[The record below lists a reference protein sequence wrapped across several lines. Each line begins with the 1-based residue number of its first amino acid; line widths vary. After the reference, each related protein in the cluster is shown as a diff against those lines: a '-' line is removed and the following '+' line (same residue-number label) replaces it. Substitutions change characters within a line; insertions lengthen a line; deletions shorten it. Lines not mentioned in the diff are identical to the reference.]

1 MSLVRSG
8 RVIIYT
14 NQVPYETD
22 LLRTNMYRMAD
33 VSCLAQAVLGYGIS
47 NATLVSGLACV
58 PTSPPSLAV
67 NVGSGTIYSFVD
79 YDASPYGVIPA
90 DTSDMLYKQGINL
103 ATTVIS
109 LSAPGSGT
117 NFYLIQGQLNTNYN
131 VNPVSRPYYNSA
143 NITQPIFTT
152 QPDTVQDT
160 VALQTKVST
169 VSTPTADS
177 GWVPLWAV
185 AVASGASTITSGDIS
200 VAASAPFISET
211 LTQKISQAAGDAR
224 YVQQSALQAG
234 SYIYGADSSGSA
246 NTVTVTLSPPLGSYT
261 AGGTFRIKIANT
273 NTGPTNININGL
285 GAIAARKISST
296 GITAFVG
303 QELQAGY
310 IYEFSYDG
318 THLLLLGQI
327 KPNIVAQMTFST
339 TQSITNSSA
348 DILMNFNTVNFDPFS
363 ITNNTSTHY
372 SITVPVAG
380 YYKVAAGY
388 NAQNPNSNNSGSIYL
403 HVYKNGS
410 FLARFGQFPFASV
423 DNSSIQG
430 ERIFSLAAT
439 DVIQCYAQNSGGAG
453 AVIIGAGSSPSQDL
467 SNCYFE
473 IEYLGN

>member
-8 RVIIYT
+8 RVIVYT
-14 NQVPYETD
+14 NQIPYETD

-67 NVGSGTIYSFVD
+67 NVGPGTIYSFVD

-103 ATTVIS
+103 TTTVIS
-109 LSAPGSGT
+109 LTAPGSGT

-131 VNPVSRPYYNSA
+131 VNPVSRPYYNST

-177 GWVPLWAV
+177 DWVPLWAV

-211 LTQKISQAAGDAR
+211 LTQKISQAGGDAR

-234 SYIYGADSSGSA
+234 NYIYAIDSSGSA
-246 NTVTVTLSPPLGSYT
+246 NTITVSLTPALSAYT
-261 AGGTFRIKIANT
+261 AGGAYRIMIANT
-273 NTGPTNININGL
+273 NTGATNINFNGL
-285 GAIAARKISST
+285 GAKACRKISST
-296 GITAFVG
+296 GKTAFVG
-303 QELQAGY
+303 FECIAGY
-310 IYEFSYDG
+310 IYEFVYDG
-318 THLLLLGQI
+318 TFMLLVGQVTA
-327 KPNIVAQMTFST
+327 NIVASMGNNAG
-339 TQSITNSSA
+339 QSLLANNTYVQLILNTANYDPFGITNISTYSVTIPI
-348 DILMNFNTVNFDPFS
+348 DGYYTVNGGYELQNASGLNSSGSFQLAL
-363 ITNNTSTHY
+363 Y
-372 SITVPVAG
+372 SGNPTPAIQCQLGQTAW
-380 YYKVAAGY
+380 AAG
-388 NAQNPNSNNSGSIYL
+388 ADNSILSGTRTTFYSAGTILQLFARNSGTVAETVGTIS
-403 HVYKNGS
+403 
-410 FLARFGQFPFASV
+410 
-423 DNSSIQG
+423 
-430 ERIFSLAAT
+430 
-439 DVIQCYAQNSGGAG
+439 
-453 AVIIGAGSSPSQDL
+453 
-467 SNCYFE
+467 YFE
-473 IEYLGN
+473 VLYRGN